1 MLRTAAGDLLQDG
14 CEYLLILKKSR
25 AFIQR
30 NSWGVIWSQ
39 PNSWER
45 CRILTH
51 WLYILDLCIRY
62 LAQQDAQCIGRKTK
76 ELLVWCV
83 GVDKLCL
90 AQKPSLAWNIPTAE
104 GECWQQ
110 WTNVEHRRG
119 KFFKIPPC
127 DLLCLEMDDYLGFA
141 RFVWP
146 SAFLKNDCIDSP
158 YSAIQKGH
166 EAEPWALR
174 EEECFCLL
182 LCLVIVLKL
191 LCLSP
196 SKTSPSPRWWCI
208 REKSS
213 GARSI
218 HFSLFLLSLADR
230 ANWKLELKSLRSV
243 WPSSS
248 HPIPAPVA
256 AVVEV
261 QLRANLRER
270 EAGIGETA
278 TLIIPADYCRAI
290 TGKKQAPPMLF
301 WSALKAWL
309 LSCTFHKQ
317 TVKQL
322 PCLVLVSHLVWLRQ
336 SRTLDHC
343 YFALTHWRP
352 NLEQNKAS
360 WSWH

>member
-1 MLRTAAGDLLQDG
+1 MSLRLAARCLCTAWSREERSNAIPWGARVHAYVHGKTPDTFRAILRTAAGDLLQEG

-62 LAQQDAQCIGRKTK
+62 LAQQDSQCIGRKIK

-110 WTNVEHRRG
+110 WMNVEHGRG

-127 DLLCLEMDDYLGFA
+127 DLLCLQMDDYLGFA

-166 EAEPWALR
+166 EAKPWALR

-191 LCLSP
+191 LCLSL
-196 SKTSPSPRWWCI
+196 SKTSPAPRWWCI

-218 HFSLFLLSLADR
+218 HFSLFLLSLADQ

-248 HPIPAPVA
+248 HPVPAPVA
-256 AVVEV
+256 GCPGGSPAEGKLEGKGSRNRRDCNSHYSCRLL
-261 QLRANLRER
+261 QSNYRKK
-270 EAGIGETA
+270 AGPSYA
-278 TLIIPADYCRAI
+278 
-290 TGKKQAPPMLF
+290 F
-301 WSALKAWL
+301 
-309 LSCTFHKQ
+309 
-317 TVKQL
+317 
-322 PCLVLVSHLVWLRQ
+322 LVSTQ
-336 SRTLDHC
+336 SLITQL
-343 YFALTHWRP
+343 YI
-352 NLEQNKAS
+352 S
-360 WSWH
+360 